1 MSKEIGKKLAQ
12 EASRRELSRILMRG
26 SSVQMGMKNRLFRF
40 LPARFQWVIPF
51 VQQNL
56 KIQPPKLPELKFKL
70 PGGFGK
76 NQDITKQS
84 QQLAPEIEIGTLP
97 EVVQPVQPLYLKY
110 DCPRGNPLSCE
121 VAQQTLEAKAQAKYC
136 RQCGFP
142 VPLAPDTKIRGDR
155 GTYKIER
162 LLRHRGMG
170 RLYQAIQLSD
180 HQPVILK
187 EYVLPKRYFNSE
199 EIRQRKD
206 LFRLVGGI
214 NLADGRI
221 QDQRLISPWEAIA
234 PLREER
240 CYLVTRGQ
248 IDAFPTLSSYLLETG
263 AFTNSQV
270 RQVLDQVLQS
280 LEFLHEQKFR
290 LRSGALKQGIIHGN
304 LSLDSLIFVPN
315 TQGFFVYLCDLS
327 LWESFGQPIL
337 SDSAYSSP
345 QQDLKALGY
354 IAFYLL
360 NGRTFNPKT
369 EQKIDPRVE
378 DDWPLGVHV
387 GLKNFILN
395 LIELGTQ
402 KFETAQLARQ
412 TLLKLSGEWWIGN
425 GTIIPVGIPEALAV
439 EAIEKKRRQRTRFL
453 AFLLATLGLI
463 VLALLIMWI
472 RVIRQQK
479 AVAKDPV
486 CCIDKVAGIP
496 LGNFTYTASVN
507 GTWSYLLQQPN
518 LIAPGKTLEQD
529 LQQRLQP
536 EDPTEPPKY
545 SFRYVPEPTS
555 SLAIAKVLS
564 GETDFAITNLANA
577 RTAYDNLIHT
587 QIGYR
592 EFAYDG
598 IVIFVPFSYARREN
612 GLPHRLN
619 GSITFDELRQ
629 LYTGKIRNWQEL
641 GGPNLPVKLYIPN
654 EEEALRVFEQRVLQ
668 NERAIA
674 DFYNLLKA
682 PTSAN
687 TLVRIPAPITPL
699 STFEMLRTVIRDFED
714 RNIGSIGFAPL
725 SKVFGQCSVYPLALS
740 EGNQI
745 PVSPLVRNLDNQP
758 ISPLTDLCN
767 NKGSYS
773 PNVKAFSQNQYP
785 LAYPLVV
792 IYPRDNRLPSVG
804 EKFAEIL
811 TTLEVQTLLDRTG
824 LIPIYR
830 QSPPSSPSVP
840 RE

>member
-1 MSKEIGKKLAQ
+1 MSKDIGKKLAQ
-12 EASRRELSRILMRG
+12 EAGSRELSRIIMRG
-26 SSVQMGMKNRLFRF
+26 SSIKLGMKNRLFRF
-40 LPARFQWVIPF
+40 VPARFQWVIPF
-51 VQQNL
+51 IQQNL
-56 KIQPPKLPELKFKL
+56 KIEPPKLSALKFQL
-70 PGGFGK
+70 PGRLRQ
-76 NQDITKQS
+76 NQDLAKNS

-97 EVVQPVQPLYLKY
+97 EVFQPVQPLYLKY
-110 DCPRGNPLSCE
+110 DCARGNPLSCE
-121 VAQQTLEAKAQAKYC
+121 EAQQTLEANPQAKYC

-142 VPLAPDTKIRGDR
+142 VPLAPETKIRGDR
-155 GTYKIER
+155 GTYQIER

-170 RLYQAIQLSD
+170 RLYAAIQLSD
-180 HQPVILK
+180 RQPVILK
-187 EYVLPKRYFNSE
+187 EYILPHRYFNSE

-221 QDQRLISPWEAIA
+221 QDQRLISPWEAVA

-240 CYLVTRGQ
+240 CYLVTKGQ
-248 IDAFPTLSSYLLETG
+248 IDAFPNLSSYLLETG
-263 AFTNSQV
+263 AFTNAQV

-315 TQGFFVYLCDLS
+315 TQGFFIYLCDLA
-327 LWESFGQPIL
+327 LWENFGKPIL

-345 QQDLKALGY
+345 GQDLKALGY
-354 IAFYLL
+354 VAFYLL
-360 NGRTFNPKT
+360 AGRTFNPQT
-369 EQKIDPRVE
+369 EQEIDPRVE
-378 DDWPLGVHV
+378 DDWPLGVHPA
-387 GLKNFILN
+387 LKDFILN
-395 LIELGTQ
+395 LIGLGTQ
-402 KFETAQLARQ
+402 KFETAQVARQ
-412 TLLKLSGEWWIGN
+412 TLLKLSGEWWIGD
-425 GTIIPVGIPEALAV
+425 GSVIPLGVPETIILETV
-439 EAIEKKRRQRTRFL
+439 EKKRRLRRRLL
-453 AFLLATLGLI
+453 AFLLGTAGLI
-463 VLALLIMWI
+463 LLALLIWWAM
-472 RVIRQQK
+472 VSRQQK

-486 CCIDKVAGIP
+486 CCIDKLAGIP

-507 GTWSYLLQQPN
+507 GTWSFLLQQPN
-518 LIAPGKTLEQD
+518 LIAPGRTLEQD

-536 EDPTEPPKY
+536 EDPAEPPKY
-545 SFRYVPEPTS
+545 TFRYLPEPS
-555 SLAIAKVLS
+555 SNEAIAKVLS
-564 GETDFAITNLANA
+564 GETDFAITNLLNA

-598 IVIFVPFSYARREN
+598 IVVFVPFSYSRREN
-612 GLPHRLN
+612 GLPQRLN
-619 GSITFDELRQ
+619 GSITFDQLRQ

-654 EEEALRVFEQRVLQ
+654 EEEALRIFEQRVLKD
-668 NERAIA
+668 ERAIA
-674 DFYNLLKA
+674 EFHNLLKT
-682 PTSAN
+682 PTTAN

-699 STFEMLRTVIRDFED
+699 STFSMLRTVIRDFED
-714 RNIGSIGFAPL
+714 RNIGSIGFGTL

-740 EGNQI
+740 EGNQP

-773 PNVKAFSQNQYP
+773 PNVTAFSQNHYP

-811 TTLEVQTLLDRTG
+811 TTLEVQNLLDRTG

-830 QSPPSSPSVP
+830 QSPP
-840 RE
+840 

>member
-12 EASRRELSRILMRG
+12 EAGSRELSRIIMRG
-26 SSVQMGMKNRLFRF
+26 SSVKMGMKNRLFRF
-40 LPARFQWVIPF
+40 VPARFQWVIPF

-56 KIQPPKLPELKFKL
+56 KIAPPKLPELKFKL
-70 PGGFGK
+70 PGRFGQS
-76 NQDITKQS
+76 QDITKQS
-84 QQLAPEIEIGTLP
+84 QQLAPDIEIATLP
-97 EVVQPVQPLYLKY
+97 EVIQPVQPLYLKY
-110 DCPRGNPLSCE
+110 DCVRGNPLSCE
-121 VAQQTLEAKAQAKYC
+121 VAQQTLEAKSQAKYC

-142 VPLAPDTKIRGDR
+142 VPLAPETKIRGDR
-155 GTYKIER
+155 GTYQIER

-170 RLYQAIQLSD
+170 RLYAAIQLRD
-180 HQPVILK
+180 RQPVIIK

-214 NLADGRI
+214 NLADGRL
-221 QDQRLISPWEAIA
+221 QDQRLISPWEAVA

-240 CYLVTRGQ
+240 CYLVTKGQ

-263 AFTNSQV
+263 AFTSPQV

-315 TQGFFVYLCDLS
+315 IQGFFIYLCDVS
-327 LWESFGQPIL
+327 LWENFGQPIL
-337 SDSAYSSP
+337 SDSTYSSP
-345 QQDLKALGY
+345 HQDFKALGY
-354 IAFYLL
+354 VAFYLL
-360 NGRTFNPKT
+360 VGRTFNPKT
-369 EQKIDPRVE
+369 EQELDPRIE
-378 DDWPLGVHV
+378 EDWPVNVHP

-395 LIELGTQ
+395 LIGLGTQ

-412 TLLKLSGEWWIGN
+412 TLLKLSGDWWVGD
-425 GTIIPVGIPEALAV
+425 GTVIPLGVPEAIIV
-439 EAIEKKRRQRTRFL
+439 ETVEKKRRQRTRL
-453 AFLLATLGLI
+453 IAFLLTTLGLI
-463 VLALLIMWI
+463 LLALLIWWAM
-472 RVIRQQK
+472 VMRQQK

-518 LIAPGKTLEQD
+518 LIAPGRTLEQD
-529 LQQRLQP
+529 LQKRLQP
-536 EDPTEPPKY
+536 EDPSEPPKY
-545 SFRYVPEPTS
+545 SFRYIPEPTS
-555 SLAIAKVLS
+555 TEAIAQVLS

-598 IVIFVPFSYARREN
+598 IVVFVPFSYARREN
-612 GLPHRLN
+612 GLPQRLN

-629 LYTGKIRNWQEL
+629 LYTGKITNWQEL

-654 EEEALRVFEQRVLQ
+654 EEEALRIFEERVLKD
-668 NERAIA
+668 ERAIA
-674 DFYNLLKA
+674 DFHNLLKTQT
-682 PTSAN
+682 PGDN
-687 TLVRIPAPITPL
+687 LIRIPATITPL

-714 RNIGSIGFAPL
+714 RNIGSIGFGTL

-740 EGNQI
+740 EGNQP
-745 PVSPLVRNLDNQP
+745 PVSPLVRNLDSQP

-767 NKGSYS
+767 NKGSYR
-773 PNVKAFSQNQYP
+773 PNVTAFSQNQYP

-804 EKFAEIL
+804 EKFADIL
-811 TTLEVQTLLDRTG
+811 TTLEVQNLLDRTG

-830 QSPPSSPSVP
+830 QSPP
-840 RE
+840 